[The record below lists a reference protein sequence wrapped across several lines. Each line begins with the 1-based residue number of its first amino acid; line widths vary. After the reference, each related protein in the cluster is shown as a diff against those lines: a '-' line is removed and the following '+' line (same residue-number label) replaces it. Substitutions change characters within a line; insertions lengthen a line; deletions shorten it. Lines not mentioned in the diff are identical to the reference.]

1 VRITTA
7 FTGPTKDEEKRMTE
21 GINEPGASAPVHAF
35 VLPLWLDLLRHT
47 LGARPEQQKA
57 NHGYRNRFCASVGSE
72 HWLQFMAMVDAG
84 FAETGS
90 LINEGKQQ
98 FFSATVAG
106 CKAIGLSRAAIKRAF
121 AD

>member
-1 VRITTA
+1 MQTNNEPTA
-7 FTGPTKDEEKRMTE
+7 TGPVQA
-21 GINEPGASAPVHAF
+21 I

-47 LGARPEQQKA
+47 LGARPEQRKI
-57 NHGYRNRFCASVGSE
+57 NHGYRNRFCASVGSA
-72 HWLQFMAMVDAG
+72 HWLQFVAMADAG
-84 FAETGS
+84 LAETGS

-121 AD
+121 ED

>member
-1 VRITTA
+1 MI
-7 FTGPTKDEEKRMTE
+7 E
-21 GINEPGASAPVHAF
+21 GTNEQAEAAPVYAL

-47 LGARPEQQKA
+47 LGARPEQRKA
-57 NHGYRNRFCASVGSE
+57 NHGYRNRFCASVGSA
-72 HWLQFMAMVDAG
+72 HWLQFVAMADSG
-84 FAETGS
+84 LAETGS